1 MEQQNPSTT
10 SIQIRQDSS
19 ESGPSISNI
28 LHDYDDDETVTKK
41 LAKYGYDYDVD
52 VKPAAAATCNSNQ
65 EAVTVSDSAPES
77 TSHSQSIP
85 TTSPSVST
93 TTTTEIPIDP
103 KDMADAIREFAL
115 LKAESRA
122 LRNEIVRLQTELP
135 RDLEVNSR
143 RVTQDLESQVAAV
156 ISSQFQLSESQV
168 TRATVSTSG
177 EGGDQDTIVTDAA
190 IRGESTQE
198 ITPQVEAALPEASPV
213 VQAISATLVN
223 SIHTED
229 ENEPVYDA
237 RRVSYDG
244 DETMQHH
251 CQRIMKQNR
260 KKLVGAGLVLLLAVV
275 FVVLGVGG
283 VFTSESQPLIVIP
296 ELNTANPSISHVPT
310 VSSAPSSTQTPSI
323 QPSTS
328 ISPTETCYWI
338 DILIDYDDD
347 PVSRS
352 FPFVLFLCPHYHLH
366 SSFYSILSPIARNI
380 I

>member
-1 MEQQNPSTT
+1 MT
-10 SIQIRQDSS
+10 
-19 ESGPSISNI
+19 
-28 LHDYDDDETVTKK
+28 
-41 LAKYGYDYDVD
+41 
-52 VKPAAAATCNSNQ
+52 
-65 EAVTVSDSAPES
+65 
-77 TSHSQSIP
+77 
-85 TTSPSVST
+85 
-93 TTTTEIPIDP
+93 
-103 KDMADAIREFAL
+103 DAIREFAL

-122 LRNEIVRLQTELP
+122 LRNEIIRLQTELP

-156 ISSQFQLSESQV
+156 ISSQFQLSESQQLARP
-168 TRATVSTSG
+168 TISTPG
-177 EGGDQDTIVTDAA
+177 EGDQDTIVTDAA
-190 IRGESTQE
+190 IRGRGESVQE
-198 ITPQVEAALPEASPV
+198 AVPQVEAALPEASPV
-213 VQAISATLVN
+213 VQAISTTLVN

-229 ENEPVYDA
+229 EIEPVYDA

-260 KKLVGAGLVLLLAVV
+260 KKLMGTGLILLLAVV
-275 FVVLGVGG
+275 LVILGVGG
-283 VFTSESQPLIVIP
+283 VFTSSETQPMIVIP

-310 VSSAPSSTQTPSI
+310 SSSAPSSTQTPSI

-352 FPFVLFLCPHYHLH
+352 FPSVLFCCPHYHLH
-366 SSFYSILSPIARNI
+366 S
-380 I
+380 